1 MNKENTTHYFFLAPI
16 YMATNFLSEK
26 TLTIFHYLYKLFG
39 HNRTDNKIKC
49 KRKSFN
55 FTYKNEWR
63 LNGVFWAKLAID
75 FIDLHIIA
83 MTGHIDAINNLPFL
97 RVINKN
103 YNIMGYA

>member
-1 MNKENTTHYFFLAPI
+1 M
-16 YMATNFLSEK
+16 
-26 TLTIFHYLYKLFG
+26 
-39 HNRTDNKIKC
+39 
-49 KRKSFN
+49 
-55 FTYKNEWR
+55 
-63 LNGVFWAKLAID
+63 NGVFWAKLAID